1 MTKSELFRKMI
12 REEVQ
17 KAIRAEMPA
26 ILKELKSAPLQG
38 GPTIKEGLKDAFGV
52 PLTLNEPKKQAP
64 KDKRSM
70 PSFANNK
77 ALNGLLQET
86 MLSMTSDDAAGFGM
100 NAPDMHPMEV
110 FQPKEDKV
118 GGVEDMIASARGAGS
133 IEAVQVNVVPDF
145 SALMDKLIQ
154 SGDMK

>member
-17 KAIRAEMPA
+17 KAIRAEMPK
-26 ILKELKSAPLQG
+26 ILNELKTPAVTKA
-38 GPTIKEGLKDAFGV
+38 TIKESLNDAYGV
-52 PLTLNEPKKQAP
+52 PLTLNEPRKQAP
-64 KDKRSM
+64 TKKNV
-70 PSFANNK
+70 PTFANNS
-77 ALNGLLQET
+77 AINSLLQET
-86 MLSMTSDDAAGFGM
+86 MLSMTSEDAMGFGM
-100 NAPDMHPMEV
+100 DVQDRHPMEV
-110 FQPKEDKV
+110 FQPAVDQV
-118 GGVEDMIASARGAGS
+118 GGVQDMLSSARGAGS

>member
-17 KAIRAEMPA
+17 KAIRAEMPK
-26 ILKELKSAPLQG
+26 ILNELKTPAVTKA
-38 GPTIKEGLKDAFGV
+38 TIKESLNDAYGV
-52 PLTLNEPKKQAP
+52 PLTLNEPRKQAP
-64 KDKRSM
+64 TKKNV
-70 PSFANNK
+70 PTFANNS
-77 ALNGLLQET
+77 AINSLLQET
-86 MLSMTSDDAAGFGM
+86 MLSMTSEDAMGFGM
-100 NAPDMHPMEV
+100 DVQDRHPMEV
-110 FQPKEDKV
+110 FQPTVDQV
-118 GGVEDMIASARGAGS
+118 GGVQDMLASARGAGS

>member
-17 KAIRAEMPA
+17 KAIRAEMPK
-26 ILKELKSAPLQG
+26 ILNELKT
-38 GPTIKEGLKDAFGV
+38 PTVTKAIIKESINDAYGV
-52 PLTLNEPKKQAP
+52 PLTLNEPRKQTPIKKNVP
-64 KDKRSM
+64 T
-70 PSFANNK
+70 FANNSTI
-77 ALNGLLQET
+77 NSMLQET

-110 FQPKEDKV
+110 FQPAVDQV
-118 GGVEDMIASARGAGS
+118 GGVQDMLASARGAGS

>member
-17 KAIRAEMPA
+17 KAIRAEMPK
-26 ILKELKSAPLQG
+26 ILNELKTPTVTKA
-38 GPTIKEGLKDAFGV
+38 TIKESISDAYGI
-52 PLTLNEPKKQAP
+52 PLTLNEPRKQAP
-64 KDKRSM
+64 TKKNI
-70 PSFANNK
+70 PTFANNS
-77 ALNGLLQET
+77 AINSMLQET
-86 MLSMTSDDAAGFGM
+86 MLSMTSDDAMGFGM
-100 NAPDMHPMEV
+100 DVQDRHPMEV
-110 FQPKEDKV
+110 FQPAVDQV
-118 GGVEDMIASARGAGS
+118 GGVQDMLSSARGAGS

>member
-17 KAIRAEMPA
+17 KAIRAEMPK
-26 ILKELKSAPLQG
+26 ILNELKTPAVTKA
-38 GPTIKEGLKDAFGV
+38 TIKESLNDAYGV
-52 PLTLNEPKKQAP
+52 PLTLNEPRKQAP
-64 KDKRSM
+64 TKKNV
-70 PSFANNK
+70 PTFANNS
-77 ALNGLLQET
+77 AINSLLQET
-86 MLSMTSDDAAGFGM
+86 MLSMTSEDAMGFGM
-100 NAPDMHPMEV
+100 DVQDRHPMEV
-110 FQPKEDKV
+110 FQPAVDQV
-118 GGVEDMIASARGAGS
+118 GGVQDMLASARGAGS

>member
-17 KAIRAEMPA
+17 KAIRAEMPK
-26 ILKELKSAPLQG
+26 ILNELKTPIVTKA
-38 GPTIKEGLKDAFGV
+38 TIKESINDAYGV
-52 PLTLNEPKKQAP
+52 PLTLNEPRKQAP
-64 KDKRSM
+64 TKKNV
-70 PSFANNK
+70 PTFANNSTI
-77 ALNGLLQET
+77 NSMLQET
-86 MLSMTSDDAAGFGM
+86 MLSMTSDDAMGFGM
-100 NAPDMHPMEV
+100 DVQDRHPMEV
-110 FQPKEDKV
+110 FQPAVDQV
-118 GGVEDMIASARGAGS
+118 GGVEDMLASARGAGS